1 MADVRR
7 PREKYKHGNYF
18 IPEEYMNKD
27 PKNIR
32 FVWLALAAILSLF
45 VGGKWNIPLAA
56 WLAPVFA
63 IRFYRDSEKGGR
75 AFLWLWLTSAIPAII
90 SWQGATFMHF
100 VHPAVEAIFFALIT
114 PISLIPYAIDRAYHR
129 RFPQAVWLTLIY
141 PIAATGMDFFS
152 ASGSPFGTFGAAAYS
167 QRDFLPLMQIVSVT
181 GLWGITFVFSWFAS
195 VVNHV
200 WEHGLKGNRIALTF
214 ACVLTLILGLG
225 FGRTLSAAP
234 AEQTA
239 QVAGFSLPVGKM
251 SQMLDQIQA
260 GDGAGFRQTVDELHA
275 MELDQIRTFAQ
286 EGAEIVS
293 LQEGAGMGHT
303 DQVEKFLADAT
314 MVADEE
320 NIYIILPTF
329 DLGKQPPEN
338 IVRIIDPNGEI
349 VLEHIKYGG
358 TQFEGSLAG
367 SGILQTVDTPYGKLS
382 AVICWDADFPN
393 PIKQAGEQNVDLLFI
408 PSNDWNEVRDIHA
421 GMAVFRAVENGMSI
435 FRQTGQGVSVV
446 TDAYGR
452 EYNHPVDVFEEETT
466 GSFAAKQIVQTPIGS
481 VNTIYPAVGDMIG
494 NVMLIATL
502 GLVVILWIKR
512 KK

>member
-7 PREKYKHGNYF
+7 PREKYKHDIHF
-18 IPEEYMNKD
+18 ISEEHMNKD
-27 PKNIR
+27 PKNMR

-56 WLAPVFA
+56 WLAPIFA
-63 IRFYRDSEKGGR
+63 IRFYRDSEKGGQ
-75 AFLWLWLTSAIPAII
+75 AFLWLWIISAIPAII

-114 PISLIPYAIDRAYHR
+114 PISLIPYVIDRAYHR
-129 RFPQAVWLTLIY
+129 RFPQAAWLTLIY

-195 VVNHV
+195 VMNHV
-200 WEHGLKGNRIALTF
+200 WENGLKGNRTALTF

-234 AEQTA
+234 AAQTA

-260 GDGAGFRQTVDELHA
+260 GDEAGFRQTVDELHA
-275 MELDQIRTFAQ
+275 MELDQIRKFAR
-286 EGAEIVS
+286 EGTDIVS
-293 LQEGAGMGHT
+293 LQEGAGMGQS
-303 DQVEKFLADAT
+303 DQVEKLLIDAT
-314 MVADEE
+314 LIADEE
-320 NIYIILPTF
+320 DIYIVLPTF

-349 VLEHIKYGG
+349 ILEHVKFGG

-367 SGILQTVDTPYGKLS
+367 SGVLQTVDTPYGKLS

-393 PIKQAGEQNVDLLFI
+393 VIKQAGEKDVDLLFI

-452 EYNHPVDVFEEETT
+452 EYNHPVDVFEEEAN
-466 GSFAAKQIVQTPIGS
+466 GNFAAQQMVQTPIGS
-481 VNTIYPAVGDMIG
+481 VDTIYPTVGDMIG
-494 NVMLIATL
+494 NMMLIATL
-502 GLVVILWIKR
+502 GLVIILWVKR

>member
-167 QRDFLPLMQIVSVT
+167 QRDFLAIMQIVSVT
-181 GLWGITFVFSWFAS
+181 GLWGVTFVFSWFAS
-195 VVNHV
+195 VANHIL
-200 WEHGLKGNRIALTF
+200 ENGIKGNRIALTF

-225 FGRTLSAAP
+225 FGRTLFAAP
-234 AEQTA
+234 VEQAA

-260 GDGAGFRQTVDELHA
+260 GDEAGFRQTVDELHA

-393 PIKQAGEQNVDLLFI
+393 AIKQAGEQNVDLLFI

-452 EYNHPVDVFEEETT
+452 KYREPMDVFEEQTN
-466 GSFAAKQIVQTPIGS
+466 GSFAAKQMVQTPIGS
-481 VNTIYPAVGDMIG
+481 VHTIYPLVGDSIG

-502 GLVVILWIKR
+502 GLMIILWIKR

>member
-1 MADVRR
+1 MADVERL
-7 PREKYKHGNYF
+7 REKYKHDIHF
-18 IPEEYMNKD
+18 IPEEHMNKD

-32 FVWLALAAILSLF
+32 FIWLALAAILSLF

-56 WLAPVFA
+56 WLAPLFA

-75 AFLWLWLTSAIPAII
+75 AFLWLWITSAVPAII

-100 VHPAVEAIFFALIT
+100 IHPAVEAIFFALIT
-114 PISLIPYAIDRAYHR
+114 PISLIPYVIDRAYHR
-129 RFPQAVWLTLIY
+129 RFPGAAWLTLIY

-152 ASGSPFGTFGAAAYS
+152 ASGSPFGTFGAAAYT
-167 QRDFLPLMQIVSVT
+167 QRDFLAMMQIVSVT
-181 GLWGITFVFSWFAS
+181 GLWGVAFIFSWFAS
-195 VVNHV
+195 VANHV
-200 WEHGLKGNRIALTF
+200 WENGLKGKRVVLTF

-225 FGRTLSAAP
+225 FERTLFAAP
-234 AEQTA
+234 AIQTA

-260 GDGAGFRQTVDELHA
+260 GDEAGFRQTVDELHA

-293 LQEGAGMGHT
+293 LQEGAGMGQT
-303 DQVEKFLADAT
+303 DQVQKLLADAA
-314 MVADEE
+314 VIADEE
-320 NIYIILPTF
+320 NIYIVLPTF
-329 DLGKQPPEN
+329 DLGKETPEN

-349 VLEHIKYGG
+349 VLEHVKFGG

-367 SGILQTVDTPYGKLS
+367 NGILQTVDTPYGKLS

-393 PIKQAGEQNVDLLFI
+393 AIKQAGEQDVDLLFI

-452 EYNHPVDVFEEETT
+452 EYNEPVDVFEEQAN
-466 GSFAAKQIVQTPIGS
+466 GNFAAKQIVKTPIGS
-481 VNTIYPAVGDMIG
+481 VDTIYPLVGDTIG
-494 NVMLIATL
+494 NVMLIATIIL
-502 GLVVILWIKR
+502 LIFLWIKR

>member
-1 MADVRR
+1 
-7 PREKYKHGNYF
+7 
-18 IPEEYMNKD
+18 MNKD

-32 FVWLALAAILSLF
+32 FVWLAIAAILSLF

-75 AFLWLWLTSAIPAII
+75 AFLWLWLTSAVPAII

-100 VHPAVEAIFFALIT
+100 IHPAVEAVFFALIT
-114 PISLIPYAIDRAYHR
+114 PISLIPYVIDRAYHR
-129 RFPQAVWLTLIY
+129 RFPGAAWLTLIY

-167 QRDFLPLMQIVSVT
+167 QRDFLAIMQIISVT
-181 GLWGITFVFSWFAS
+181 GLWGITFIFSWFAS
-195 VVNHV
+195 VANHV
-200 WEHGLKGNRIALTF
+200 WENGLRGNRIALSF
-214 ACVLTLILGLG
+214 ACVLTLILGFG
-225 FGRTLSAAP
+225 FWRTLPTAQAK
-234 AEQTA
+234 QTA

-251 SQMLDQIQA
+251 SEMLDQIQA
-260 GDGAGFRQTVDELHA
+260 GDEAVFRQTVDELHA
-275 MELDQIRTFAQ
+275 MELDQIRTFARD
-286 EGAEIVS
+286 GADIVS
-293 LQEGAGMGHT
+293 LQEGAGMGQT
-303 DQVEKFLADAT
+303 DQVEKLLADAA
-314 MVADEE
+314 VIADEE
-320 NIYIILPTF
+320 DIYIVLPTF
-329 DLGKQPPEN
+329 DLGKQTPEN
-338 IVRIIDPNGEI
+338 VVRIIDPNGEI
-349 VLEHIKYGG
+349 VLEHVKFGG

-393 PIKQAGEQNVDLLFI
+393 MIKQAGEQNVDLLFI

-421 GMAVFRAVENGMSI
+421 GMAVFRAIENGMSI

-452 EYNHPVDVFEEETT
+452 EYNKPVDVFEEEAN
-466 GSFAAKQIVQTPIGS
+466 GIFAAKQIVKTPIGS
-481 VNTIYPAVGDMIG
+481 VHTIYPTVGDTIG
-494 NVMLIATL
+494 NVMLIATIVL
-502 GLVVILWIKR
+502 AIILWIKR

>member
-1 MADVRR
+1 MADVRK
-7 PREKYKHGNYF
+7 PWEKYNHDIHF
-18 IPEEYMNKD
+18 ISEEHMNKD
-27 PKNIR
+27 PKNMR

-75 AFLWLWLTSAIPAII
+75 AFLWLWLTSAVPAII

-100 VHPAVEAIFFALIT
+100 IHPAVEAIFFALIT
-114 PISLIPYAIDRAYHR
+114 PISLIPYVIDRAYYR
-129 RFPQAVWLTLIY
+129 RFPQAAWLTLIY

-167 QRDFLPLMQIVSVT
+167 QRDFLSLMQIVSVT

-200 WEHGLKGNRIALTF
+200 WENGLKGNRVALTF
-214 ACVLTLILGLG
+214 ACVLTLMLGLG
-225 FGRTLSAAP
+225 FVRTLSAAP
-234 AEQTA
+234 TQTA
-239 QVAGFSLPVGKM
+239 QIAGFSLPVGKM
-251 SQMLDQIQA
+251 SQMLDQIQT
-260 GDGAGFRQTVDELHA
+260 GDEAGFRQTVDELHA

-286 EGAEIVS
+286 DGADIVS
-293 LQEGAGMGHT
+293 LQEGAGMGQT
-303 DQVEKFLADAT
+303 DQVQKLLADAAAI
-314 MVADEE
+314 ADEE
-320 NIYIILPTF
+320 DIYIVLPTF
-329 DLGKQPPEN
+329 DLGKQTPEN
-338 IVRIIDPNGEI
+338 IVHIIDPDGEI
-349 VLEHIKYGG
+349 VLEHVKFGG

-367 SGILQTVDTPYGKLS
+367 SGVLQTVETPYGKLS

-393 PIKQAGEQNVDLLFI
+393 AIKQAGEQDVDLLFI
-408 PSNDWNEVRDIHA
+408 PSNDWNEVRNIHA

-452 EYNHPVDVFEEETT
+452 EYNTPVDVFEEEAA
-466 GSFAAKQIVQTPIGS
+466 GSFAAQQIVKTPIGS
-481 VNTIYPAVGDMIG
+481 VDTIYPSVGDTVG
-494 NVMLIATL
+494 NGMLITTIIL
-502 GLVVILWIKR
+502 LVILWVKR